1 MGAEL
6 KREKFLNRFI
16 ALPTVFVRSVAA
28 SLAIA
33 LMLSTAPNSVL
44 AHGGVAFEDDVCL
57 ISINFLQAHFTV
69 FQPEQS
75 EADEFC
81 EDIPEVSRSV
91 FVMEYLHDLLP
102 EMLIDLRIIKDLD
115 KLGRYAAWSDIEAI
129 DDLDA
134 VTVFYEEPRIE
145 DGGYYST
152 EYSFEE
158 KGSYI
163 GIVTARHPVDGRDY
177 NAVFYFQVGG
187 ADWGTLPLFALMLLG
202 VHGLYWLSSGGP
214 ERRRQRKLEKAA
226 VSG

>member
-1 MGAEL
+1 
-6 KREKFLNRFI
+6 
-16 ALPTVFVRSVAA
+16 
-28 SLAIA
+28 
-33 LMLSTAPNSVL
+33 
-44 AHGGVAFEDDVCL
+44 
-57 ISINFLQAHFTV
+57 
-69 FQPEQS
+69 
-75 EADEFC
+75 
-81 EDIPEVSRSV
+81 
-91 FVMEYLHDLLP
+91 MEYLHDLLP